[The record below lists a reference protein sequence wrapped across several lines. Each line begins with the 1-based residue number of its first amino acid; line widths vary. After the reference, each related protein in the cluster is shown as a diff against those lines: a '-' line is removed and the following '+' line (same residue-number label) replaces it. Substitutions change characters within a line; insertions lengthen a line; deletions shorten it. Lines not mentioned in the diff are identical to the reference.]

1 MADIIFDNTNARVF
15 AVCDSFWVQGS
26 DLIIDSTAR
35 RKPGTV
41 GGGFR
46 RALVHTQG
54 DSLTINYND
63 DYSAGVTLN
72 GPLKIVGDVSMDLNI
87 QTISA
92 THPGTKTTHETI
104 NLGTLVATLRAQI
117 LNLEARVAK
126 LESK

>member
-1 MADIIFDNTNARVF
+1 MADIVFDNTNARVF
-15 AVCDSFWVQGS
+15 AICDSFWVQGS
-26 DLIIDSTAR
+26 DVIVDSPAR

-54 DSLTINYND
+54 DSLTINYNR
-63 DYSAGVTLN
+63 DYSAGVILN
-72 GPLKIVGDVSMDLNI
+72 GPLKVVGDVTMDLNV

-92 THPGTKTTHETI
+92 TQPGVRTTHETI